1 MAARKKRRNRAR
13 AERRRR
19 ARMHLMAAGRVIE
32 AQRKIQRGTSTPKR
46 ANGRR
51 RFAKSVRRA
60 KQRRRR
66 RQAVNRRIWQE
77 LRATTQKWED
87 PETPI
92 AQPVNEEMGETSA
105 RPTGGKSSGIE
116 APTQPWVAVGSSST
130 DCAPK
135 VGRAEDDGVLLK
147 IKIQIQGRTYVA
159 LVDSGASRNYA
170 SPDAVV
176 DWELPYTP
184 ELVHLELADGSKI
197 RSTQKI
203 QGVMCRVGQTVSY
216 EDFTVTKLL
225 HGVDL
230 VLGMTWLQRWN
241 PMIDW
246 GQQVMYIKN
255 DNTWDEVRGLFLDS
269 EHRAGTVNILT
280 AAMLASIDSTPDIEI
295 LKTPQFWTY
304 AAGASSWTNVPNGGV
319 RQEDTQNFISSST
332 NSSSPAPKRTV
343 HYARVAGTVQCKRS
357 SKAATQRQ
365 LLSPKQMQ
373 KIMKKGE
380 ACYLALILPKKTV
393 HAAQQGSPDLE
404 HQGMT
409 QKVKRA
415 LMKERGALRKPPPVK
430 ETRQKI
436 YNEVPREVRDGLDK
450 VLSDFEDMFPEQ
462 LPKGRPPKREVEFA
476 IKLEPGAAPP
486 NRPPYRLSPKEHEE
500 LQAQIEDL
508 LAQGHIR
515 PSQSPYGAPILFVP
529 KKDGRWRMCIDY
541 RALNKQTIKDRYP
554 LPRIDDLLDRLGKAK
569 YFSTI
574 DLASGYHQIAMKED
588 DIPKTAFRTHRGHF
602 EFLVMPFGVTNAPA
616 TFQRLMNKVFAKEL
630 DAFILVYLDDIL
642 VFSQTKEEHLE
653 HIRIALGR
661 LRDAKIYARLHKCEF
676 YKDKVEYLGFDVS
689 ARGVQPSPD
698 KVRAVV
704 EWPKPSSVKDVR
716 SFLGLAGFYR
726 RFIKNFSLKARP
738 LTELTRDD
746 ATWRWDEPQEIAFK
760 TLKRSLVTAPVL
772 HMPNFDLP
780 FVLTTDASAVSVG
793 GILEQDF
800 GSGLQPVAYESKKLS
815 PTEMRYS
822 AYERELL
829 GIVWA
834 IGKWRHYF
842 EGRKLIIQTDHSSL
856 RHLPNQPSVNR
867 RIWKWVSI
875 LQGYDIDIR
884 HIPGKIN
891 PADTLTRQAWVGDA
905 REVAKVKDVDRELV
919 DMIRV
924 AESANDQDIQMKLN
938 ELYSKV
944 EDIEKKNKA
953 QESVLSKISSDEG
966 QAVLSVAS
974 SRVTLENDFRQRL
987 VRGILADEDYTE
999 MWRKL
1004 QDPNETNEVIE
1015 GSRKYRIKRGLLKV
1029 HEEQQSTTYE
1039 YWRTVLPNDDNI
1051 KRTVLKELHCVPYSG
1066 HPGFARTLEVVRTS
1080 FFWKHMHQDV
1090 RAFVIDCPVC
1100 QTEKSS
1106 HLQPAG
1112 RLMPLPL
1119 PTRKWEHV
1127 AIDFVTGM
1135 PEDNGMNAIMTVVD
1149 RATKMTH
1156 FIPCSETITAKGTA
1170 QLYWQHVG
1178 KLHGIPAVIISD
1190 RDPRFT
1196 SRYWREL
1203 WRLLG
1208 TDLRMGSG
1216 FHPESSGQVERFN
1229 QLLEQTLRCAVH
1241 QYGEARR
1248 WTEVLPVVEFAVNNT
1263 PNRTTGYTA
1272 FYLNYGFHPLSPAQ
1286 MLSKTE
1292 ATNNEAV
1299 QQFISRLQQDFQT
1312 ALQQLTQAGEA
1323 MKRFADRR
1331 RREESVY
1338 RPGDLVL
1345 LSTRHLRMRDVPAK
1359 LQRRFVGPF
1368 RVETQISRV
1377 AYRLVLPAQWRI
1389 HPVFHSSL
1397 LKPWQESSWSC
1408 PVDAPPP
1415 LFEVTEG
1422 PVYRVERILRWRYR
1436 RQGRRRVREFL
1447 VTWEGFPLDEAEWIL
1462 ESDFHDREMME
1473 EQIRQDRPRE
1483 DAGSS

>member
-1 MAARKKRRNRAR
+1 MY
-13 AERRRR
+13 
-19 ARMHLMAAGRVIE
+19 
-32 AQRKIQRGTSTPKR
+32 
-46 ANGRR
+46 
-51 RFAKSVRRA
+51 
-60 KQRRRR
+60 
-66 RQAVNRRIWQE
+66 
-77 LRATTQKWED
+77 
-87 PETPI
+87 
-92 AQPVNEEMGETSA
+92 
-105 RPTGGKSSGIE
+105 
-116 APTQPWVAVGSSST
+116 
-130 DCAPK
+130 K
-135 VGRAEDDGVLLK
+135 VLHKVL
-147 IKIQIQGRTYVA
+147 QGR
-159 LVDSGASRNYA
+159 D
-170 SPDAVV
+170 D
-176 DWELPYTP
+176 
-184 ELVHLELADGSKI
+184 H
-197 RSTQKI
+197 
-203 QGVMCRVGQTVSY
+203 
-216 EDFTVTKLL
+216 
-225 HGVDL
+225 
-230 VLGMTWLQRWN
+230 
-241 PMIDW
+241 
-246 GQQVMYIKN
+246 
-255 DNTWDEVRGLFLDS
+255 NT
-269 EHRAGTVNILT
+269 
-280 AAMLASIDSTPDIEI
+280 
-295 LKTPQFWTY
+295 
-304 AAGASSWTNVPNGGV
+304 AGASSWTNVPNGGV
-319 RQEDTQNFISSST
+319 RKDNTQNFDSSRSSGA
-332 NSSSPAPKRTV
+332 NSSHSFPAPKRNV
-343 HYARVAGTVQCKRS
+343 QYARVAGTVQKKTS
-357 SKAATQRQ
+357 SKAAGQRQ

-373 KIMKKGE
+373 KLVKKGE
-380 ACYLALILPKKTV
+380 ACYLAVVLPKRAV
-393 HAAQQGSPDLE
+393 IAAQQGSPDLE

-415 LMKERGALRKPPPVK
+415 LMKERGAVRKPPPVK
-430 ETRQKI
+430 ETRRKI
-436 YNEVPREVRDGLDK
+436 YSEVPREVRDGLDK
-450 VLSDFEDMFPEQ
+450 ILSDFEDMFPEQ

-476 IKLEPGAAPP
+476 IKTEPGAAPP

-554 LPRIDDLLDRLGKAK
+554 LPRIDDLLDRLGKAR
-569 YFSTI
+569 YFSMI

-602 EFLVMPFGVTNAPA
+602 EFVVMPFGVSNAPA

-642 VFSQTKEEHLE
+642 IFSQTKEEHLE
-653 HIRIALGR
+653 HIRTALGR

-726 RFIKNFSLKARP
+726 RFIRNFSLKARP

-746 ATWRWDEPQEIAFK
+746 ATWRWDEPQEMAFK

-772 HMPNFDLP
+772 HMPNFELP

-800 GSGLQPVAYESKKLS
+800 GAGLQPVAYESKKLS

-842 EGRKLIIQTDHSSL
+842 EGRKLIVQTDHSSL

-875 LQGYDIDIR
+875 LQGYDIEIR
-884 HIPGKIN
+884 HIPGKVN
-891 PADTLTRQAWVGDA
+891 PADTLTRQAWVGDSG
-905 REVAKVKDVDRELV
+905 EVAKVKDVDRELV

-924 AESANDQDIQMKLN
+924 AESASDQDIQAKLR
-938 ELYSKV
+938 ELYSRE
-944 EDIEKKNKA
+944 EDREKIKRA
-953 QESVLSKISSDEG
+953 QDSILSEISTYEG

-974 SRVTLENDFRQRL
+974 SRVTIEGNFKERL
-987 VRGILADEDYTE
+987 VRGILADEDYVKIWE
-999 MWRKL
+999 KL
-1004 QDPNETNEVIE
+1004 QDPNETNEVTE
-1015 GSRKYRIKRGLLKV
+1015 RSRKFRIKRGILKT
-1029 HEEQQSTTYE
+1029 HEEDQSSTYE
-1039 YWRTVLPNDDNI
+1039 YWRTVVPNDEDI
-1051 KRTVLKELHCVPYSG
+1051 KRTILRELHCVPYSG

-1080 FFWKHMHQDV
+1080 FYWKQMSQDV
-1090 RAFVIDCPVC
+1090 RAFVVDCPVC

-1106 HLQPAG
+1106 HLRPAG
-1112 RLMPLPL
+1112 RLMPLAL

-1149 RATKMTH
+1149 KATKMCH
-1156 FIPCSETITAKGTA
+1156 FIPCSEAITAKGTA
-1170 QLYWQHVG
+1170 QLYWNHVG

-1196 SRYWREL
+1196 SRFWREL

-1241 QYGEARR
+1241 QYGKARR
-1248 WTEVLPVVEFAVNNT
+1248 WTEVLPAVEFAVNNT

-1272 FYLNYGFHPLSPAQ
+1272 FFLELWVSPIEP
-1286 MLSKTE
+1286 S
-1292 ATNNEAV
+1292 ATTRE
-1299 QQFISRLQQDFQT
+1299 
-1312 ALQQLTQAGEA
+1312 
-1323 MKRFADRR
+1323 DRR
-1331 RREESVY
+1331 N
-1338 RPGDLVL
+1338 
-1345 LSTRHLRMRDVPAK
+1345 K
-1359 LQRRFVGPF
+1359 
-1368 RVETQISRV
+1368 
-1377 AYRLVLPAQWRI
+1377 
-1389 HPVFHSSL
+1389 
-1397 LKPWQESSWSC
+1397 
-1408 PVDAPPP
+1408 
-1415 LFEVTEG
+1415 
-1422 PVYRVERILRWRYR
+1422 
-1436 RQGRRRVREFL
+1436 
-1447 VTWEGFPLDEAEWIL
+1447 
-1462 ESDFHDREMME
+1462 
-1473 EQIRQDRPRE
+1473 
-1483 DAGSS
+1483 